1 MVNHLEVRELIDR
14 RAAAIDK
21 SNSVNRFITTS
32 GEHETPVI
40 GALSRANFALDGEG
54 QKARKR
60 MSVEETACLFRSE
73 HFAIPRR

>member
-14 RAAAIDK
+14 RAAGIDK

-40 GALSRANFALDGEG
+40 GALSRANFALDRRRP
-54 QKARKR
+54 K
-60 MSVEETACLFRSE
+60 SEEENVS
-73 HFAIPRR
+73 